1 MKTLDV
7 KSILVLFFLA
17 ISLFF
22 GYKWLYG
29 GNPESRKRVKELE
42 KEFKELEKQKEEN
55 AKSILFWKN
64 RFDSLQTEGNR
75 LQEELKLLEKTT
87 QEAEAAA
94 EKSKSS
100 LEKLRKELAET
111 RKKIDRIKKD
121 PPVKSEEALLQSL
134 KNKTK

>member
-1 MKTLDV
+1 MKTLDI
-7 KSILVLFFLA
+7 KSILVLFFLV

-29 GNPESRKRVKELE
+29 GNSESRKRVKELE
-42 KEFKELEKQKEEN
+42 KEFNELEKQKEEN
-55 AKSILFWKN
+55 AKSILVWKN

-75 LQEELKLLEKTT
+75 LHEELKLLEKTT

-111 RKKIDRIKKD
+111 RKKIDKIKKD
-121 PPVKSEEALLQSL
+121 PPVKGEDALLQSL